1 MGSLKVALRSS
12 AWRRRIGLALLILGV
27 GLIGLSVGLMA
38 FYGRKPAKEVPPK
51 ADINAWV
58 PPSSSISS
66 AIPISYKE
74 RLIIPK
80 IGVDEEIYEG
90 VDDATLDKG
99 VGHFP
104 ETARPGENGN
114 SVLTAHGASGPTH
127 GAPFERL
134 DELGEGDEIILYD
147 RNGKVHKYIVSEYK
161 IIAETDLSVLE
172 PTEEPSV
179 TLITCVVPSR
189 VTHQRRVIVAVL
201 KNH

>member
-1 MGSLKVALRSS
+1 MSKVNRA
-12 AWRRRIGLALLILGV
+12 RIGLALVILGV
-27 GLIGLSVGLMA
+27 GLIALSVGLMA
-38 FYGRKPAKEVPPK
+38 FYGRKPVKEIPPK

-66 AIPISYKE
+66 AIPISYEE

-104 ETARPGENGN
+104 ETARPGEDGN
-114 SVLTAHGASGPTH
+114 CALTAHGGSGPTH
-127 GAPFERL
+127 GAPFEHL

-147 RNGKVHKYIVSEYK
+147 KNGGAHKYIVSEHK
-161 IIAETDLSVLE
+161 TIAETDLSVLE
-172 PTEEPSV
+172 PTEKPSV

-189 VTHQRRVIVAVL
+189 ITHQRRVVVGLLA
-201 KNH
+201 K